1 MERWLKSYHKLKG
14 ALEVFSPTLTLEK
27 GKKMIWRSCDFA
39 VLKITYPTEPRK
51 EPSSFLILVQR
62 LYYFTDAL
70 PNCMVITHDFYL
82 NGCLLGTH

>member
-1 MERWLKSYHKLKG
+1 
-14 ALEVFSPTLTLEK
+14 
-27 GKKMIWRSCDFA
+27 MIWRSCDFA